1 MRCLQETHV
10 VSLSGMGRV
19 ESLQVAVVSVCY
31 ILPITP
37 IDLIRVETVQGV
49 VGISTVQCALNMYTH
64 RYRASGM

>member
-19 ESLQVAVVSVCY
+19 ESLQVAVVS
-31 ILPITP
+31 
-37 IDLIRVETVQGV
+37 GV